1 MYALYLVLEGLEK
14 GVRGQSA
21 TADGALL
28 LIPLGFAGAM
38 HRDSG
43 WDRFLASAERTH
55 VTISLDGVH
64 I

>member
-1 MYALYLVLEGLEK
+1 MEK
-14 GVRGQSA
+14 GVRGHSA

-55 VTISLDGVH
+55 ATISLDGVH
-64 I
+64 T